1 MKNKKLL
8 GLCALILAV
17 VVLVGV
23 FFLTRPDTNAGGKN
37 ITVTVIHKDESEK
50 VFELSTDQEYLGP
63 ALVEGKVVEDNQSDY
78 GLYILTADG
87 ETVDEANQEWWCL
100 TQNGES
106 LPAGADDQPIAD
118 GESYE
123 IVFTVGW

>member
-17 VVLVGV
+17 AVLAGV
-23 FFLTRPDTNAGGKN
+23 FFLTRPDTAQGGKTV
-37 ITVTVIHKDESEK
+37 TVTVIHKDGSEK
-50 VFELSTDQEYLGP
+50 VFTLSTDLEYLGP

-87 ETVDEANQEWWCL
+87 ETADEANQEWWCL
-100 TQNGES
+100 TKGGAEVT
-106 LPAGADDQPIAD
+106 LGADQQPISD
-118 GESYE
+118 GECYE
-123 IVFTVGW
+123 LTLMVGW

>member
-23 FFLTRPDTNAGGKN
+23 FFLTRPDTTAGGKN
-37 ITVTVIHKDESEK
+37 ITVTVIHKDESQK

-87 ETVDEANQEWWCL
+87 ETADEANQEWWCL
-100 TQNGES
+100 TKGGAEVT
-106 LPAGADDQPIAD
+106 LGADQQPIYD
-118 GESYE
+118 GECYE
-123 IVFTVGW
+123 LTLMVGW

>member
-23 FFLTRPDTNAGGKN
+23 FFLTRPDTTAGGKN
-37 ITVTVIHKDESEK
+37 ITVTVIHKDESQK

-100 TQNGES
+100 TKGGAEVT
-106 LPAGADDQPIAD
+106 LGADQQPIYD
-118 GESYE
+118 GECYE
-123 IVFTVGW
+123 LTLMVGW

>member
-23 FFLTRPDTNAGGKN
+23 FFLTRPETAAGGKS

-50 VFELSTDQEYLGP
+50 IFELSTDQEYLGP
-63 ALVEGKVVEDNQSDY
+63 ALVEGGVVEDNQSDY

-106 LPAGADDQPIAD
+106 LTMGADDQPIAD

-123 IVFTVGW
+123 IVFTIGW

>member
-23 FFLTRPDTNAGGKN
+23 FFLTRPDTTAGGKN
-37 ITVTVIHKDESEK
+37 ITVTVIHKDESQK

-87 ETVDEANQEWWCL
+87 ETADEANQEWWCL
-100 TQNGES
+100 TKGGAEVT
-106 LPAGADDQPIAD
+106 LGADQQPIYD
-118 GESYE
+118 GECYE
-123 IVFTVGW
+123 LTLTVGW

>member
-17 VVLVGV
+17 VVLAGV
-23 FFLTRPDTNAGGKN
+23 FFLTRPDTTAGGKN
-37 ITVTVIHKDESEK
+37 ITVTVIHKDESQK

-106 LPAGADDQPIAD
+106 LTVGADDQPIAD

-123 IVFTVGW
+123 VVFTVGW

>member
-1 MKNKKLL
+1 MKNKKIL
-8 GLCALILAV
+8 GLGALILV
-17 VVLVGV
+17 VAILVGV
-23 FFLTRPDTNAGGKN
+23 FFLTRPDTAAGDKT

-63 ALVEGKVVEDNQSDY
+63 ALVDGGVVEDNQSDY

-87 ETVDEANQEWWCL
+87 ETVDEAAQEWWCI

-106 LPAGADDQPIAD
+106 LTVGADDQPILD
-118 GESYE
+118 GECYE
-123 IVFTVGW
+123 LTLTVGW

>member
-23 FFLTRPDTNAGGKN
+23 FFLTRPDTTAGGKN
-37 ITVTVIHKDESEK
+37 ITVTVIHKDESQK

-100 TQNGES
+100 TKGGAEVT
-106 LPAGADDQPIAD
+106 LGADQQPIAD
-118 GESYE
+118 GECYE
-123 IVFTVGW
+123 LTLTVGW

>member
-8 GLCALILAV
+8 GLGVLILAV
-17 VVLVGV
+17 ILLLGV
-23 FFLTRPDTNAGGKN
+23 FFLTRPDTTAGGKN
-37 ITVTVIHKDESEK
+37 ITVTVVHKDESEK

-63 ALVEGKVVEDNQSDY
+63 ALVEGGVVEDNQSEY

-87 ETVDEANQEWWCL
+87 ETVDEAAQEWWCL

-106 LPAGADDQPIAD
+106 LTVGADDQPIVD

-123 IVFTVGW
+123 LVFTIGW

>member
-8 GLCALILAV
+8 GLGALILAV
-17 VVLVGV
+17 ILLLGV
-23 FFLTRPDTNAGGKN
+23 FFLTRPDTTEGGKS
-37 ITVTVIHKDESEK
+37 ITVTVVHKDESEK

-63 ALVEGKVVEDNQSDY
+63 ALVEGRVVEDNQSEY

-87 ETVDEANQEWWCL
+87 ETVDEAAQEWWCL

-106 LPAGADDQPIAD
+106 LTVGADQQPIAD

-123 IVFTVGW
+123 LVFTIGW